1 MIFLVCLPLLSDK
14 AYAQNAIQAE
24 NKNDLAG
31 SMIYHVSSEM
41 DYVFEKPKAFQFLRR
56 IPSDFSTYFKS
67 TFTKKNT
74 WKIGA
79 MVAGTAVLV
88 AFDQPIIDASQ
99 KLGNKMG
106 LDGESPHQK
115 TIFEPKMEIGNV
127 KIRIPFNMPMDVNT
141 SMYFIGDG
149 WTHTSIAMG
158 FWCYGRIMNDNRARH
173 TASELAESIILS
185 GISTQ
190 VLKHLTGRQSPYMVQ
205 DTKKNPGGIW
215 RVFPNQFAYA
225 KNVPNYD
232 AFPSGHLATA
242 MATFTVIS
250 ENYPEYRFIKPLG
263 YTLLTALSFAM
274 LNNGVHWISD
284 YPLSLAM
291 GYAFAKISIA
301 HDRHIQY
308 RKNNGN
314 PLQSFRNHFQML
326 PSFWG
331 NSGGISIIGRF

>member
-1 MIFLVCLPLLSDK
+1 M
-14 AYAQNAIQAE
+14 
-24 NKNDLAG
+24 
-31 SMIYHVSSEM
+31 
-41 DYVFEKPKAFQFLRR
+41 
-56 IPSDFSTYFKS
+56 
-67 TFTKKNT
+67 
-74 WKIGA
+74 
-79 MVAGTAVLV
+79 
-88 AFDQPIIDASQ
+88 
-99 KLGNKMG
+99 
-106 LDGESPHQK
+106 
-115 TIFEPKMEIGNV
+115 
-127 KIRIPFNMPMDVNT
+127 
-141 SMYFIGDG
+141 
-149 WTHTSIAMG
+149 
-158 FWCYGRIMNDNRARH
+158 
-173 TASELAESIILS
+173 
-185 GISTQ
+185 
-190 VLKHLTGRQSPYMVQ
+190 
-205 DTKKNPGGIW
+205 
-215 RVFPNQFAYA
+215 FPNQFAYA